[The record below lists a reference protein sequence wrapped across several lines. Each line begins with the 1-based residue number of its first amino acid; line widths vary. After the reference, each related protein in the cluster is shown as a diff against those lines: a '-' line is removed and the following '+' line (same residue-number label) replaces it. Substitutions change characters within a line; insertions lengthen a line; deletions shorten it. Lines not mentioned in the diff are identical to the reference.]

1 MLRDQSIGRIYGWK
15 STQCA
20 KRAGEKFPSLPPDCA
35 FVQILHVGG
44 NHWITTSNV
53 DPLVQNAHYRDAV
66 AIYDSIFTLRVR
78 ASTKQT
84 ICQFLKPSCDTLYF
98 EVINIQTQS
107 NLSDC
112 GLFSIACATEL
123 VYGCD
128 PVLCNFD
135 TSSMRSHLLTCFEE
149 GLY

>member
-1 MLRDQSIGRIYGWK
+1 MPILISSSPVKDDNNYWLVKLKLTFKDKLILQSSDAWLNDSIIYAAQCLLRDQSIGRIYGWK

-84 ICQFLKPSCDTLYF
+84 ICQFLAKL
-98 EVINIQTQS
+98 
-107 NLSDC
+107 
-112 GLFSIACATEL
+112 
-123 VYGCD
+123 
-128 PVLCNFD
+128 
-135 TSSMRSHLLTCFEE
+135 
-149 GLY
+149 